1 MTSKIT
7 IPYNGIY
14 YTFTPRKMEDENM
27 FLEKAWYVIKCQPK
41 NKKEYDHALK
51 KAQLY
56 VNEKYYK
63 CNYELTENYNK

>member
-14 YTFTPRKMEDENM
+14 YTFTPKKMEDENM
-27 FLEKAWYVIKCQPK
+27 FLEKAWYVVKLQPI
-41 NKKEYDHALK
+41 NKKEYELALK

-56 VNEKYYK
+56 VNEKYFK
-63 CNYELTENYNK
+63 CKYNLPDIL